1 MKTKTLILSVLVLGI
16 AAFSTIMRQQP
27 SYHPEFSQ
35 GSSSFQ
41 FGINAAYAYPPAVG
55 ILSNSKNCMSCHV
68 NNGPWKDENKL
79 IIDVLDMETKK
90 SLKQPDGSF
99 LIEAKRW
106 EQKTVLTV
114 IGQKKNSTIA
124 PPYRNAWLYIDSTTI
139 GKHSLSKFAPD
150 WDVNLPMSCRLVGD
164 KLPGYEDADIT
175 SLPMTIQPLSNAKNA
190 ELQLQVMLTK
200 GESVKGKAQEGMQGN
215 YFGKKIILK
224 VKS

>member
-1 MKTKTLILSVLVLGI
+1 MKKKALILSVLVLGI
-16 AAFSTIMRQQP
+16 AAFSTIMRRQP
-27 SYHPEFSQ
+27 SYHPAFRDN
-35 GSSSFQ
+35 SSVFQ

-55 ILSNSKNCMSCHV
+55 ILSNSKNCMSCHA
-68 NNGPWKDENKL
+68 NTGPWKDENKL
-79 IIDVLDMETKK
+79 IIDVLDMDTKR

-114 IGQKKNSTIA
+114 IGQKRDNTVSA
-124 PPYRNAWLYIDSTTI
+124 PYRNAWLYIDPATI
-139 GKHSLSKFAPD
+139 GTHSLSKFAPD

-175 SLPMTIQPLSNAKNA
+175 SLPMTIQPLNNARNA

-200 GESVKGKAQEGMQGN
+200 GESVKGKAQDGMQGN
-215 YFGKKIILK
+215 YFEKKIILK
-224 VKS
+224 VK